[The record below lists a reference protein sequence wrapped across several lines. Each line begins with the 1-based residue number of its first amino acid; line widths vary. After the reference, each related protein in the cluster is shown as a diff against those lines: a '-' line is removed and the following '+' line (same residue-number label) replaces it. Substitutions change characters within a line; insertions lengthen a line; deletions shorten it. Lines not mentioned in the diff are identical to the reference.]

1 MSKKRTS
8 GTGWLERKGT
18 KYLARWMVDGKRFS
32 RATGTSD
39 RRTAERMLDEW
50 TRPFRLKTEADR
62 YDFFAAKAGGVKRE
76 IERLR
81 NELPGLLV
89 ANSWEAYESAPER
102 PDTTGEGELIA
113 YEARWGKFVKWLA
126 VKHPEAMEMRQIT
139 RDMAAEYLKA
149 VIATGVGACYY
160 NKTLRNFKRIWS
172 VLALNEEN
180 KMPEK
185 SPFENMA
192 TRREDTKA
200 RRALSEEE
208 VRKVSEA
215 VTGEMRVLFAIGLY
229 TGLRLGDAC
238 QLSWETVDMTN
249 GIITVT
255 PAKTAKKS
263 GAIVRIPIH
272 PVLYAILSETDERKR
287 IGAVMPKTDADY
299 KKWPTKVSEGVC
311 KIFKKCGIET
321 QQEAEGCKRKRTLV
335 SFHSLRHTF
344 VSMSANAGT
353 PLAIVRRLV
362 GHVSEKMTQRYFHE
376 SEDAMQAAV
385 AAIPRL
391 LSGGGIMGGQ
401 EQENAPTGLVASL
414 YAIAKRM
421 TSEQLSEAIK
431 RLEQLKR
438 ERDGECA
445 TEVIEA

>member
-1 MSKKRTS
+1 MSKKRAS

-18 KYLARWMVDGKRFS
+18 KYLARWMVDGKRYS

-62 YDFFAAKAGGVKRE
+62 YEFFAAKAGGVKRE
-76 IERLR
+76 IEKLR

-89 ANSWEAYESAPER
+89 ADSWDAYENAPER

-113 YEARWGKFVKWLA
+113 YEARWGRFVKWLA
-126 VKHPEAMEMRQIT
+126 VKHPEALEMRQIT
-139 RDMAAEYLKA
+139 RDMAAEYLR
-149 VIATGVGACYY
+149 VLSDRRVGACDY
-160 NKTLRNFKRIWS
+160 NRTLRNFKRIWS
-172 VLALNEEN
+172 VLALNTEN
-180 KMPEK
+180 KMQEK

-192 TRREDTKA
+192 QRRVDTKA

-208 VRKVSEA
+208 VRKVCEGL
-215 VTGEMRVLFAIGLY
+215 TGEMRVLFAIGLY

-238 QLSWETVDMTN
+238 QLRWETVDMTN

-255 PAKTAKKS
+255 PAKTAKHS
-263 GAIVRIPIH
+263 GAVVRLPIH
-272 PVLYAILSETDERKR
+272 PVLYAILSETSESKR
-287 IGAVMPKTDADY
+287 IGAVVPRLDRDY
-299 KKWPTKVSEGVC
+299 RRCHTSISVRVR
-311 KIFKKCGIET
+311 KIFEKCGIET
-321 QQEAEGCKRKRTLV
+321 QQVVEGCKKRRPLV

-391 LSGGGIMGGQ
+391 LGNSDTMTCL
-401 EQENAPTGLVASL
+401 EARNAPTGLVASL
-414 YAIAKRM
+414 CALARKM
-421 TSEQLSEAIK
+421 TGAQLSEAIK
-431 RLEQLKR
+431 RLEQMKR
-438 ERDGECA
+438 ERQGEEA
-445 TEVIEA
+445 QTIEV

>member
-18 KYLARWMVDGKRFS
+18 KYLARWMVNGKRFS

-62 YDFFAAKAGGVKRE
+62 YDYFAAKAGGVKRE

-102 PDTTGEGELIA
+102 PDTTGASEIEA
-113 YEARWGKFVKWLA
+113 YESRWRRFVEWLEA
-126 VKHPEAMEMRQIT
+126 KHPEAMEMRQIT
-139 RDMAAEYLKA
+139 REMAAEYLK
-149 VIATGVGACYY
+149 VLSDRMVGANNY
-160 NKTLRNFKRIWS
+160 NRTIRNFRRIWS

-185 SPFENMA
+185 SPFEYMA
-192 TRREDTKA
+192 LRRVDAKA

-238 QLSWETVDMTN
+238 QLRWETVDMAN

-255 PAKTAKKS
+255 PAKTAKHS
-263 GAIVRIPIH
+263 GAVVRMPIH
-272 PVLYAILSETDERKR
+272 PVLYAILSETNERKR
-287 IGAVMPKTDADY
+287 VGAVMPDIDREY
-299 KKWPTKVSEGVC
+299 KRSQSWLSTRIC
-311 KIFKKCGIET
+311 RIFRECGIET

-353 PLAIVRRLV
+353 PLSIVRRLV

-391 LSGGGIMGGQ
+391 LGDGGMMNSRG
-401 EQENAPTGLVASL
+401 QENAPTGLVASL
-414 YAIAKRM
+414 CAIAKRM

-438 ERDGECA
+438 ERAGECA
-445 TEVIEA
+445 NEVIEA